1 MSIFCFFE
9 GVLEEAKFFGLTS
22 LMEILEEVIEVWFI
36 IDFKK
41 IVTVYIGVYPGIKD
55 PCNNEYSFK
64 NFKFDTLFSIKTKRI
79 WTLIF
84 IFSL

>member
-1 MSIFCFFE
+1 MCIFCFFE

-41 IVTVYIGVYPGIKD
+41 FVTVYIGIHPWMKD
-55 PCNNEYSFK
+55 PCNNEYSLK
-64 NFKFDTLFSIKTKRI
+64 KKI
-79 WTLIF
+79 
-84 IFSL
+84 